1 MQDVT
6 DRSPWIARDSTQRLT
21 SFYTGNMNTRS
32 SAAVVVSY
40 LLVVLFGHHVDTHSE
55 VHGGQVLDRDRRPV
69 YDGGRVDTSGQR
81 PLSSSRSNPPPASA
95 SSAAAAA
102 ASNEGDA
109 ADERDTIIADLQI
122 PGVRTSLVRFL
133 NYLGLPTFASF
144 I

>member
-1 MQDVT
+1 
-6 DRSPWIARDSTQRLT
+6 
-21 SFYTGNMNTRS
+21 MNTRS